1 MSDFPRIHI
10 GACVVYKH
18 KIISTGFNTQRTAPI
33 QKKYNKYRFLE
44 ESRHSCHAET
54 MCLKPLIARKDIN
67 FKDVKLYVYREN
79 KNGEI
84 GICRPCP
91 SCEKLIRD
99 LGIRQIFYTTRN
111 GYIEERW
118 YDE

>member
-67 FKDVKLYVYREN
+67 FKDVKLAVQN
-79 KNGEI
+79 
-84 GICRPCP
+84 
-91 SCEKLIRD
+91 LIHVRD
-99 LGIRQIFYTTRN
+99 VCISLTIAVN
-111 GYIEERW
+111 LMKCMN
-118 YDE
+118 